1 MRRDF
6 RFNIVE
12 EIGVIPDETFSLEDL
27 IFVDV
32 DSRALENIYMRELI
46 RKLTDRPLV
55 YVIYV
60 CKPEFPWQTL
70 RATTIRLFV
79 GCN

>member
-1 MRRDF
+1 MRRDSL
-6 RFNIVE
+6 FNIVE

-55 YVIYV
+55 RVRNL
-60 CKPEFPWQTL
+60 CM
-70 RATTIRLFV
+70 
-79 GCN
+79 

>member
-12 EIGVIPDETFSLEDL
+12 EIGVIPDETFSLENL

-46 RKLTDRPLV
+46 RKLTDRPLRS
-55 YVIYV
+55 
-60 CKPEFPWQTL
+60 CT
-70 RATTIRLFV
+70 
-79 GCN
+79 

>member
-1 MRRDF
+1 MRDSL
-6 RFNIVE
+6 FNIVE
-12 EIGVIPDETFSLEDL
+12 EIGVIPDETFSLENL

-55 YVIYV
+55 RVRNL
-60 CKPEFPWQTL
+60 CM
-70 RATTIRLFV
+70 
-79 GCN
+79 

>member
-12 EIGVIPDETFSLEDL
+12 EIGVIPDGTFSLEDL
-27 IFVDV
+27 IFVNV

-55 YVIYV
+55 RVRNL
-60 CKPEFPWQTL
+60 CM
-70 RATTIRLFV
+70 
-79 GCN
+79 

>member
-1 MRRDF
+1 MRRDSL
-6 RFNIVE
+6 FNIVE
-12 EIGVIPDETFSLEDL
+12 EIGVIPDETFSLENL

-55 YVIYV
+55 RVRNL
-60 CKPEFPWQTL
+60 CM
-70 RATTIRLFV
+70 
-79 GCN
+79 

>member
-1 MRRDF
+1 M
-6 RFNIVE
+6 
-12 EIGVIPDETFSLEDL
+12 FSLEDL

-55 YVIYV
+55 RVRNL
-60 CKPEFPWQTL
+60 CM
-70 RATTIRLFV
+70 
-79 GCN
+79 

>member
-12 EIGVIPDETFSLEDL
+12 EIGVIPDETFSLENL

-55 YVIYV
+55 RVRNL
-60 CKPEFPWQTL
+60 CM
-70 RATTIRLFV
+70 
-79 GCN
+79 

>member
-55 YVIYV
+55 RVRNL
-60 CKPEFPWQTL
+60 CM
-70 RATTIRLFV
+70 
-79 GCN
+79 

>member
-46 RKLTDRPLV
+46 RKLTDRPLRS
-55 YVIYV
+55 
-60 CKPEFPWQTL
+60 CT
-70 RATTIRLFV
+70 
-79 GCN
+79 